1 MEQEVGL
8 LNNEQSNQSVNQLTD
23 EYTDIVELK
32 GRIHTAF
39 LHHMKRHDKQ
49 YLRQLEECKIILD
62 RLITLRRIG

>member
-1 MEQEVGL
+1 MT
-8 LNNEQSNQSVNQLTD
+8 NEQPNHSVSQLTE
-23 EYTDIVELK
+23 EYIDIVDLK

-62 RLITLRRIG
+62 RLITLRRNGIEPQ